1 MDDTAEQTLDV
12 ETWHLEL
19 LNADQL
25 RPARP
30 PRLHGAAVERV
41 VDPAPELSRS
51 FYEHVG
57 RDWLWVDR
65 LTWTTAEWQA
75 WVERR
80 GYELWISRVGT
91 RPAGYLELDGDPLGD
106 VEIASFGLL
115 PDFLGA
121 GLGGDLLT
129 AGVRRAWE
137 RGASRVWVHTCSLDG
152 PYARANYEARGFRLY
167 DTTIE
172 RLDVPANVDALRM
185 TDAPKFATQ
194 S

>member
-1 MDDTAEQTLDV
+1 MDHIAAQILEV
-12 ETWHLEL
+12 ETWHLEML
-19 LNADQL
+19 DADEL

-30 PRLHGAAVERV
+30 PRLRGAAVERV
-41 VDPAPELSRS
+41 ADPAPELSRS

-65 LTWTTAEWQA
+65 LAWTASEWEA
-75 WVERR
+75 WVDRP
-80 GYELWISRVGT
+80 GYEMWISRVGA
-91 RPAGYLELDGDPLGD
+91 RPAGYLELDGDPLANA
-106 VEIASFGLL
+106 EIAYFGLL

-152 PYARANYEARGFRLY
+152 PHALANYEARGFCLY

-172 RLDVPANVDALRM
+172 RLDVPPNADALRV
-185 TDAPKFATQ
+185 TAAPTVPTQ
-194 S
+194 